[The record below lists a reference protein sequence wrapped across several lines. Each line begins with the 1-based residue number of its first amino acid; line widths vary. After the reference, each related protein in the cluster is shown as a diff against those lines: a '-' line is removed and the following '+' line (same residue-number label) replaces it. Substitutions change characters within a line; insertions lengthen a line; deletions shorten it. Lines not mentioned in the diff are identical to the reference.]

1 MEMND
6 VFLNTFIQKQT
17 GLINDLQARLL
28 LSDTKISV
36 LEGEIRQLSD
46 QKAHHERELSLVK
59 DNLVKSE
66 EKKEDLKNRLKQ
78 YHKANEEL
86 TTELNSLK
94 IKSSDDIN
102 DLTAR
107 TLQAEKAANHYRE
120 YAESIQKYVPQ
131 AEPAGQNEDLRNQ
144 PG

>member
-6 VFLNTFIQKQT
+6 AFLNTFIQKQT

-28 LSDTKISV
+28 IADTRISV
-36 LEGEIRQLSD
+36 LEGELKNLSD

-59 DNLVKSE
+59 ENLLKSE
-66 EKKEDLKNRLKQ
+66 EKREDLKNRLKQ
-78 YHKANEEL
+78 YHKTNEEL
-86 TTELNSLK
+86 ITELNALK
-94 IKSSDDIN
+94 IKSTDDIN

-107 TLQAEKAANHYRE
+107 TEQAEKAANHFRE

-131 AEPAGQNEDLRNQ
+131 AEPAVNEDLRNQ